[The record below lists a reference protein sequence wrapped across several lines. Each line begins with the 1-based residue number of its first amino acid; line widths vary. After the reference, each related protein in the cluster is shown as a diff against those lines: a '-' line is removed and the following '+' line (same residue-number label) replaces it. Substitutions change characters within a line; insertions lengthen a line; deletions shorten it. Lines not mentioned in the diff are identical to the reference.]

1 MCLPN
6 LFVCP
11 THVFAQPL
19 NKTTMKKGFSLIE
32 LLVVLVLISV
42 FSAFVGVN
50 VAGSLGNMELK
61 TASKKVAAS
70 LRYARSR
77 AITESVPYVALLD
90 LNQNRVTVKPNP
102 MSPGSEEDTG
112 ESASKLKE
120 SGAKHYDLPKDVKF
134 KNALTFDGAES
145 DSRFFA
151 VVFMPNGCSS
161 GGTIL
166 LENNRE
172 RGSTVTIDFVTGT
185 VRVEIS

>member
-1 MCLPN
+1 
-6 LFVCP
+6 
-11 THVFAQPL
+11 
-19 NKTTMKKGFSLIE
+19 MKKGFSLIE

-50 VAGSLGNMELK
+50 VAGSLANMGLK

-77 AITESVPYVALLD
+77 AITESIPYVVLLD
-90 LNQNRVTVKPNP
+90 LNRNRMTVKPDLI
-102 MSPGSEEDTG
+102 SSVRE
-112 ESASKLKE
+112 KE
-120 SGAKHYDLPKDVKF
+120 VDDSTNHKKSGVKRYDLPEDVKF
-134 KNALTFDGAES
+134 KNALTFQGSES

-172 RGSTVTIDFVTGT
+172 HESTVKIDFITGT
-185 VRVEIS
+185 VRVEMS

>member
-1 MCLPN
+1 MIARFLSS
-6 LFVCP
+6 
-11 THVFAQPL
+11 QPG
-19 NKTTMKKGFSLIE
+19 KEKRMKKGFSLIE

-50 VAGSLGNMELK
+50 VAGSLGNMGLK

-77 AITESVPYVALLD
+77 AITESIPYVALLD
-90 LNQNRVTVKPNP
+90 LNQNRMTIKPDLV
-102 MSPGSEEDTG
+102 SPGSEKKTG
-112 ESASKLKE
+112 DSGSNMKKT
-120 SGAKHYDLPKDVKF
+120 GAKHFHLPEDVKF

-161 GGTIL
+161 GGTIY

-172 RGSTVTIDFVTGT
+172 RGSTVKIDFITGT

>member
-1 MCLPN
+1 MIARFLSS
-6 LFVCP
+6 
-11 THVFAQPL
+11 QPG
-19 NKTTMKKGFSLIE
+19 KEKRMKKGFSLIE

-50 VAGSLGNMELK
+50 VAGSLGNMGLK

-77 AITESVPYVALLD
+77 AITESIPYVALLD
-90 LNQNRVTVKPNP
+90 LNQNRMTIKPEL
-102 MSPGSEEDTG
+102 S
-112 ESASKLKE
+112 SASSEKTPGDSPSNLTK
-120 SGAKHYDLPKDVKF
+120 SGDKRYDLPEDVKF

-161 GGTIL
+161 GGTIY

-172 RGSTVTIDFVTGT
+172 RGSAVKIDFITGT
-185 VRVEIS
+185 VRVEMS

>member
-1 MCLPN
+1 M
-6 LFVCP
+6 
-11 THVFAQPL
+11 
-19 NKTTMKKGFSLIE
+19 
-32 LLVVLVLISV
+32 LISV

-50 VAGSLGNMELK
+50 VAGSLGNMGLK

-77 AITESVPYVALLD
+77 AITESIPYVALLD
-90 LNQNRVTVKPNP
+90 LNQNRMTIKPDLV
-102 MSPGSEEDTG
+102 SSGSEKKSGD
-112 ESASKLKE
+112 SAPNMKK
-120 SGAKHYDLPKDVKF
+120 SGAKHYDLPEDVKF
-134 KNALTFDGAES
+134 KNALTYDGAES

-172 RGSTVTIDFVTGT
+172 RQSAVKIDFVTGT

>member
-1 MCLPN
+1 
-6 LFVCP
+6 
-11 THVFAQPL
+11 
-19 NKTTMKKGFSLIE
+19 MKKGFSLIE

-50 VAGSLGNMELK
+50 VGGSLSNMGLK

-77 AITESVPYVALLD
+77 AITESIPYVALLD
-90 LNQNRVTVKPNP
+90 LNQHRMTIKPDLTPAGSEKEADDATSNLKKSTVKR
-102 MSPGSEEDTG
+102 
-112 ESASKLKE
+112 
-120 SGAKHYDLPKDVKF
+120 YDLPENVKF
-134 KNALTFDGAES
+134 KNALTFEGDES

-166 LENNRE
+166 LENDRE
-172 RGSTVTIDFVTGT
+172 HNSAVKIDFVTGT

>member
-1 MCLPN
+1 
-6 LFVCP
+6 
-11 THVFAQPL
+11 
-19 NKTTMKKGFSLIE
+19 MKKGFSLIE

-42 FSAFVGVN
+42 FSAFVGIN

-61 TASKKVAAS
+61 TASKRVAAS

-90 LNQNRVTVKPNP
+90 LNRNRVTIKPDLP
-102 MSPGSEEDTG
+102 SSGGEKETDDT
-112 ESASKLKE
+112 SAKPIE
-120 SGAKHYDLPKDVKF
+120 SGVKHYDLPEDVKF
-134 KNALTFDGAES
+134 KKALAFDGSES

-161 GGTIL
+161 GGTIF
-166 LENNRE
+166 LENKRE
-172 RGSTVTIDFVTGT
+172 RQSTVTIDFVTGT

>member
-1 MCLPN
+1 M
-6 LFVCP
+6 
-11 THVFAQPL
+11 
-19 NKTTMKKGFSLIE
+19 
-32 LLVVLVLISV
+32 LVVLVLISV

-50 VAGSLGNMELK
+50 VGGSLSNMGLK

-77 AITESVPYVALLD
+77 AITESIPYVALLD
-90 LNQNRVTVKPNP
+90 LNQNRMTIKPDLV
-102 MSPGSEEDTG
+102 SSGSE
-112 ESASKLKE
+112 KE
-120 SGAKHYDLPKDVKF
+120 AGDAAPNMKKSGAKHYDLPEDVKF
-134 KNALTFDGAES
+134 KNALTYDGAES

-172 RGSTVTIDFVTGT
+172 RQSAVKIDFVTGT

>member
-1 MCLPN
+1 
-6 LFVCP
+6 
-11 THVFAQPL
+11 
-19 NKTTMKKGFSLIE
+19 MKKGFSLIE

-50 VAGSLGNMELK
+50 VGGSLGNMGLK

-90 LNQNRVTVKPNP
+90 LNQNRLTVKPDLI
-102 MSPGSEEDTG
+102 SSVSE
-112 ESASKLKE
+112 KE
-120 SGAKHYDLPKDVKF
+120 VDNSTSRKKSGVKRYDLPEGVKF
-134 KNALTFDGAES
+134 KNALTFEGAES

-172 RGSTVTIDFVTGT
+172 HGSAVKIDFVTGT
-185 VRVEIS
+185 VRVDMS

>member
-1 MCLPN
+1 
-6 LFVCP
+6 
-11 THVFAQPL
+11 
-19 NKTTMKKGFSLIE
+19 MKKGFSLIE

-42 FSAFVGVN
+42 FTAFVGVN
-50 VAGSLGNMELK
+50 VGGSLGNMGLK

-90 LNQNRVTVKPNP
+90 LNRNRLTIKPDLTSSGGEKEADNSASNP
-102 MSPGSEEDTG
+102 MEN
-112 ESASKLKE
+112 
-120 SGAKHYDLPKDVKF
+120 GAKRYDLPEDVKF
-134 KNALTFDGAES
+134 KDALAFDGSES

-151 VVFMPNGCSS
+151 IVFMPNGCSS

-172 RGSTVTIDFVTGT
+172 RGSAVKIDFVTGT

>member
-1 MCLPN
+1 
-6 LFVCP
+6 
-11 THVFAQPL
+11 
-19 NKTTMKKGFSLIE
+19 MKKGFSLIE

-50 VAGSLGNMELK
+50 VAGSLSNMGLK

-77 AITESVPYVALLD
+77 AITESVPYAVLLD
-90 LNQNRVTVKPNP
+90 LNQNRMTIKPDLTP
-102 MSPGSEEDTG
+102 SGSDKEAND
-112 ESASKLKE
+112 SSSNLME
-120 SGAKHYDLPKDVKF
+120 SGTKRYDLPKDVTF
-134 KNALTFDGAES
+134 KNALAFDGAES

-161 GGTIL
+161 GGTIF
-166 LENNRE
+166 LENDRE
-172 RGSTVTIDFVTGT
+172 RGSTITIDFVTGT

>member
-1 MCLPN
+1 
-6 LFVCP
+6 
-11 THVFAQPL
+11 
-19 NKTTMKKGFSLIE
+19 MKKGFSLIE

-50 VAGSLGNMELK
+50 VAGSLANMGLK

-77 AITESVPYVALLD
+77 AITESIPYVALLD
-90 LNQNRVTVKPNP
+90 LNRNRLTVKPDLI
-102 MSPGSEEDTG
+102 SSVSE
-112 ESASKLKE
+112 KE
-120 SGAKHYDLPKDVKF
+120 VDDSTNRKKSGVKRYDLPEDVKF
-134 KNALTFDGAES
+134 KKALTFQGSES

-172 RGSTVTIDFVTGT
+172 HESTVKIDFITGT
-185 VRVEIS
+185 VRVEMS

>member
-1 MCLPN
+1 
-6 LFVCP
+6 
-11 THVFAQPL
+11 
-19 NKTTMKKGFSLIE
+19 MKKGFSLIE

-50 VAGSLGNMELK
+50 LAGSLGNMGLK

-77 AITESVPYVALLD
+77 AITESIPYVALLD
-90 LNQNRVTVKPNP
+90 LNRNRLTVKPDLI
-102 MSPGSEEDTG
+102 SSVSE
-112 ESASKLKE
+112 KE
-120 SGAKHYDLPKDVKF
+120 VDDSTNRKKNGVKRYDLPEDVKF
-134 KNALTFDGAES
+134 KNALTFQGSES

-172 RGSTVTIDFVTGT
+172 HESTVKIDFITGT
-185 VRVEIS
+185 VRVEMS

>member
-1 MCLPN
+1 
-6 LFVCP
+6 
-11 THVFAQPL
+11 
-19 NKTTMKKGFSLIE
+19 MKKGFSLIE

-50 VAGSLGNMELK
+50 VAGSLGNMGLK

-77 AITESVPYVALLD
+77 AITESIPYVALLD
-90 LNQNRVTVKPNP
+90 LNQNRMTIKPDV
-102 MSPGSEEDTG
+102 MSPGSEKNAGDST
-112 ESASKLKE
+112 SNQKVSDQKR
-120 SGAKHYDLPKDVKF
+120 YYLPEDVKF
-134 KNALTFDGAES
+134 KNALAFDGTES

-172 RGSTVTIDFVTGT
+172 RGSAVKIDFVTGT

>member
-1 MCLPN
+1 
-6 LFVCP
+6 
-11 THVFAQPL
+11 
-19 NKTTMKKGFSLIE
+19 MKKGFSLIE

-50 VAGSLGNMELK
+50 VAGSLSNMGLK

-90 LNQNRVTVKPNP
+90 LNQNRVTIKPDVTSSGRKKETDNY
-102 MSPGSEEDTG
+102 
-112 ESASKLKE
+112 ASKLKK
-120 SGAKHYDLPKDVKF
+120 SDTKRYDLPEDVKF
-134 KNALTFDGAES
+134 KNALTFEGAES

-172 RGSTVTIDFVTGT
+172 RGSAVKIDFVTGT